1 MGILGG
7 AGILPITEKI
17 IQKLTKGFVQGTK
30 QVFETE
36 IFGKCTHEV

>member
-7 AGILPITEKI
+7 AFCLSQKI
-17 IQKLTKGFVQGTK
+17 IQKLTKSFVQGTK

-36 IFGKCTHEV
+36 IFGKHTHEI